1 MKHVIKCKDALK
13 IKIMALLAVCA
24 MIALSAT
31 VVVLADEISTAAD
44 PQFIA
49 VEAGAEYTESEE
61 SRKHVFI
68 DPDLSVHEPEIIEA
82 EIIQDDEQTE
92 AETTGEIE
100 YPLGYQIAEYA
111 YSFVGWLPYV
121 WGGESLEYGA
131 DCCGFTQAIYRA
143 FGIEI
148 PRTVEEQAYTG
159 YSVSIEDALPGDIVI
174 YYGHVGLYAGD
185 GMVIHAPYPGTC
197 VSYESVY
204 DQEISDI
211 RRVL

>member
-1 MKHVIKCKDALK
+1 MKHVIKFKDALK

-24 MIALSAT
+24 MIAISAT
-31 VVVLADEISTAAD
+31 VVVLADEIIVAEADRQADDSAA
-44 PQFIA
+44 
-49 VEAGAEYTESEE
+49 YTESEE
-61 SRKHVFI
+61 SRKQEFI
-68 DPDLSVHEPEIIEA
+68 DPHYYVQDMEVIETETIEEPEEA
-82 EIIQDDEQTE
+82 E
-92 AETTGEIE
+92 AELTLGE
-100 YPLGYQIAEYA
+100 QIADFA
-111 YSFVGWLPYV
+111 YSFVDWLPYV

-159 YSVSIEDALPGDIVI
+159 YSVSLEDAQPGDIVI

-185 GMVIHAPYPGTC
+185 GMIIHSPYPGTC

-204 DQEISDI
+204 DQEIQDI

>member
-1 MKHVIKCKDALK
+1 MKHVMIFKDALK

-24 MIALSAT
+24 MIAISAT
-31 VVVLADEISTAAD
+31 AVVLADEIIVAEADRQADDSAA
-44 PQFIA
+44 
-49 VEAGAEYTESEE
+49 YTESEE
-61 SRKHVFI
+61 SRKQEFI
-68 DPDLSVHEPEIIEA
+68 DPHYYVQDMEVIETETIEEPE
-82 EIIQDDEQTE
+82 E
-92 AETTGEIE
+92 AETELTLGE
-100 YPLGYQIAEYA
+100 QIADFA
-111 YSFVGWLPYV
+111 YSFVDWLPYV

-159 YSVSIEDALPGDIVI
+159 YSVSLEDAQPGDIVI

-185 GMVIHAPYPGTC
+185 GMIIHSPYPGTC

-204 DQEISDI
+204 DQEIQDI
-211 RRVL
+211 RRII

>member
-1 MKHVIKCKDALK
+1 MKHVMKFKDALK

-31 VVVLADEISTAAD
+31 VVVLADEIIVAEADRQADDSAA
-44 PQFIA
+44 
-49 VEAGAEYTESEE
+49 YTESEE
-61 SRKHVFI
+61 SRKQEFI
-68 DPDLSVHEPEIIEA
+68 DPHYYVQDIEVIETETIEEPEEA
-82 EIIQDDEQTE
+82 E
-92 AETTGEIE
+92 AELTLGE
-100 YPLGYQIAEYA
+100 QIADFA
-111 YSFVGWLPYV
+111 YSFVDWLPYV

-148 PRTVEEQAYTG
+148 PRTVEEQAYIG
-159 YSVSIEDALPGDIVI
+159 YSVSLEDAQPGDIVI

-185 GMVIHAPYPGTC
+185 GMIIHSPYPGTC

-204 DQEISDI
+204 DQEIQDI
-211 RRVL
+211 RRII